1 MAMDENP
8 RYLRRMSARISL
20 AATERF
26 LHEQI
31 PLSKAMGVR
40 VESFDD
46 GQLVLT
52 APLAPNHNHLGTA
65 FGGSLSAIA
74 VLAGYGSLWLLL
86 DDRGAHIVVRR
97 SSIQYHHP
105 VREAIRAI
113 CKCPDVA
120 TLSAFKHQFAQ
131 KGKAR
136 LSLQVTIEEEGRV
149 CVEFEGVF
157 VALT

>member
-1 MAMDENP
+1 MSASASMDE
-8 RYLRRMSARISL
+8 
-20 AATERF
+20 TERF
-26 LHEQI
+26 LHAQI

-40 VESFDD
+40 VESFGD

-52 APLAPNHNHLGTA
+52 APLDLNHNHLGTA

-74 VLAGYGSLWLLL
+74 VLAGYGLVWLLL
-86 DDRGAHIVVRR
+86 GDRKAHIVVRR

-105 VREAIRAI
+105 VRGTLRAI
-113 CKCPDVA
+113 CSSPDEA
-120 TLSAFKHQFAQ
+120 TFAAFRNQFAQ

-149 CVEFEGVF
+149 CVQFEGLF

>member
-1 MAMDENP
+1 
-8 RYLRRMSARISL
+8 MSASTSL
-20 AATERF
+20 TGTERF
-26 LHEQI
+26 LHDQI

-74 VLAGYGSLWLLL
+74 VLAGYGSLWLQL
-86 DDRGAHIVVRR
+86 DDRNAHIVVRR

-105 VREAIRAI
+105 VRESIRAI
-113 CKCPDVA
+113 CKRPDA
-120 TLSAFKHQFAQ
+120 ASLAAFRNQFSQ
-131 KGKAR
+131 KGRAR
-136 LSLQVTIEEEGRV
+136 LSLQVTIEEAGRV